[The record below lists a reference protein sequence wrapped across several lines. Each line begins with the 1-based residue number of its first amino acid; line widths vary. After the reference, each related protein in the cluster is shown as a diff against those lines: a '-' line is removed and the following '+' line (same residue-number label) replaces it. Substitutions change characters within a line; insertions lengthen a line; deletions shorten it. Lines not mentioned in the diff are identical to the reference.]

1 MVKCNELR
9 LWGGFDGFVIEFE
22 GRLLLQ
28 ERSDVAELSA
38 KSRADADKLKPRH
51 EI

>member
-1 MVKCNELR
+1 V
-9 LWGGFDGFVIEFE
+9 GGFDGFVIEFE

-38 KSRADADKLKPRH
+38 KTRVNAGKGKY
-51 EI
+51 